1 MKRHYPRVLSIAGS
15 DSGGCAGIQADLKTI
30 AALGG
35 FGMTAVTAITVQ
47 NTMGVKAVHA
57 VPPDIIRGQI
67 EAVAED
73 IGLDAVKSGMLA
85 DTATVRL
92 VAECLGAYRPP
103 FYVLDPVMV
112 ATSGDA
118 LVREETDGVLKKDLM
133 PLATVVTPNLKEA
146 ELLSGRRIET
156 IEDIQTV
163 AAALL
168 AFGCQAVL
176 VKGGHLGG
184 GDMTDVLCIAGE
196 DRPHFFSSPRVP
208 TGNLHGTGCT
218 LSSAIAVCLA
228 LGHPLAEAVERA
240 KNYISE
246 AIAAGADVTTGH
258 GHGPVC
264 HSCSPV
270 RMQILTEPDM
280 P

>member
-35 FGMTAVTAITVQ
+35 FGMTAITAVTVQ

-67 EAVAED
+67 AAVAED

-85 DTATVRL
+85 DTDTVCL
-92 VAECLGAYRPP
+92 VAECLRKYHPP

-118 LVREETDGVLKKDLM
+118 LVREETAAALKRELM

-156 IEDIQTV
+156 IEDMQ
-163 AAALL
+163 AAASELL
-168 AFGCQAVL
+168 ACGCKAVL
-176 VKGGHLGG
+176 VKGGHLDG

-196 DRPHFFSSPRVP
+196 DRPHYLSTPRIP

-228 LGHPLAEAVERA
+228 LGHPLAEAVGRA
-240 KNYISE
+240 KDYISE

-264 HSCSPV
+264 HSSSPV

>member
-35 FGMTAVTAITVQ
+35 FGMTAVTAVTVQ
-47 NTMGVKAVHA
+47 NTTGVRAVHA

-67 EAVAED
+67 AAVAED

-85 DTATVRL
+85 DAETVRL
-92 VAECLGAYRPP
+92 VAECLKQSRPP

-118 LVREETDGVLKKDLM
+118 LVLEETAGALKNELM

-146 ELLSGRRIET
+146 ELLAGHRIET
-156 IEDIQTV
+156 VEDMQE
-163 AAALL
+163 AAAGLL
-168 AFGCQAVL
+168 ACGCKAVL

-184 GDMTDVLCIAGE
+184 DDMTDVLCIAGE
-196 DRPHFFSSPRVP
+196 DRPRLFSTPRVP

-228 LGHPLAEAVERA
+228 LGYPLAEAVGRA
-240 KNYISE
+240 KKYISE
-246 AIAAGADVTTGH
+246 AIAAGADITTGH

-270 RMQILTEPDM
+270 RMQILEEPVM